1 MTWER
6 SQTNYLQKYKQWTD
20 SFRLYKGDPERE
32 KGALKYIIELQL
44 LGDLY
49 LGK

>member
-6 SQTNYLQKYKQWTD
+6 RQTNYLQKYKQW
-20 SFRLYKGDPERE
+20 SSSLRLYKGDPERE
-32 KGALKYIIELQL
+32 KGALKQIWELQL